1 MTNVSI
7 NDLLTK
13 FWDLEEVSDKTPISE
28 DGKICEELYRSTTA
42 RNSKGKYIVRLPFN
56 DSFSTV
62 EQNRHIAMSQFLK
75 NEKSLMKKTDNKL
88 MYDEVLQEYLTL
100 GHMNSTTA

>member
-13 FWDLEEVSDKTPISE
+13 FWDLEEVSEKTPIAE

-42 RNSKGKYIVRLPFN
+42 RNSEGKYIVRLPFKI
-56 DSFSTV
+56 SSSTV
-62 EQNRHIAMSQFLK
+62 GQNRHITMSQFFK
-75 NEKSLMKKTDNKL
+75 NEKSLTKTQIIN
-88 MYDEVLQEYLTL
+88 
-100 GHMNSTTA
+100 